1 MTWLNRAI
9 ASIKEALAPLPLGW
23 RITTVALLAGVVIGL
38 VWLLQGGTPAAD
50 DFLLGGRPFNATDM
64 ALVQAAFAKA
74 GLAGAVIEGDR
85 IRVPTGQ
92 EPQYILAMAEDNAL
106 PTDFHD
112 HFAKA
117 IQNAGPFMDPK
128 VREEMI
134 KNEKQRHL
142 AMIIGAMPN
151 VENAAVT
158 YEIRKP
164 SGLSRELIAS
174 AAVSVKPA
182 LSHTL
187 DSSQVRKV
195 RHLVAAG
202 LGLKPEQVTVADL
215 SPGGAVYV
223 GADSGPMGDGED
235 HKYLTVMRAHQK
247 LIEETIV
254 KALSYIPN
262 VTVSASVEL
271 NPEVQ
276 INRNNTTFDSK
287 QAGTLNTRDESTTRT
302 TEQAGPG
309 GRPGL
314 AAQQPGGANQPASLA
329 GGAGNTSTSE
339 DATSTSEIKQ
349 IPAHHTESSTVIG
362 LTPKNVKV
370 SVGVPMT
377 YYAAIWQQRNPVP
390 AGQAPKQ
397 PSENDLKQIEDTE
410 VAKIQKHVAQLIP
423 TTVNPAVANAP
434 PLVQVSSFYPPPTSG
449 LPDVAM
455 TDRVLAWLSGSW
467 STLGM
472 FALALVALWM
482 LRSLWKSIPA
492 AAPVEEGP
500 QMPSLFA
507 AAMAPAAPQ
516 PAEEAPAQPEK
527 PKLSRRISGG
537 GASLREELTQIVR
550 EDPNTAASIIKSW
563 IGSAS

>member
-9 ASIKEALAPLPLGW
+9 AAVKEALAPLPLGW
-23 RITTVALLAGVVIGL
+23 RITTVAILSGVVIGL
-38 VWLLQGGTPAAD
+38 FWLLQGGTPTAD
-50 DFLLGGRPFNATDM
+50 DYLLGGRPFSATEI
-64 ALVQAAFAKA
+64 ALIQAAFARA
-74 GLAGAVIEGDR
+74 GLTGAVVEGDR
-85 IRVPTGQ
+85 IRVPTGH

-106 PTDFHD
+106 PSDFPD

-117 IQNAGPFMDPK
+117 LKDAGPFMDPK

-223 GADSGPMGDGED
+223 GSDSGPLGEGED

-247 LIEETIV
+247 LIEETIQ

-262 VTVSASVEL
+262 VSVSASVEL

-276 INRNNTTFDSK
+276 IERNNTTFDSK

-314 AAQQPGGANQPASLA
+314 AAQQPGGANQPAVLA
-329 GGAGNTSTSE
+329 GGGSTSTSE
-339 DATSTSEIKQ
+339 DSTSTSEVKQ
-349 IPAHHTESSTVIG
+349 VPAHRTETSTVIG

-370 SVGVPMT
+370 SVGVPMS
-377 YYAAIWQQRNPVP
+377 YYAAIFQQRNPAP

-397 PSENDLKQIEDTE
+397 PTENDLRQIEEAE

-423 TTVNPAVANAP
+423 TTVDPADASAT
-434 PLVQVSSFYPPPTSG
+434 PLVQVSSFYPPPASG
-449 LPDVAM
+449 LPDVAL
-455 TDRVLAWLSGSW
+455 TDRVLSWLSGSW

-482 LRSLWKSIPA
+482 LRSLWKSVPPPE
-492 AAPVEEGP
+492 PVEEGP
-500 QMPSLFA
+500 PMPTLFA
-507 AAMAPAAPQ
+507 AAMAPSAPQ
-516 PAEEAPAQPEK
+516 PAEEAPSEPEK
-527 PKLSRRISGG
+527 PKLARRISGG
-537 GASLREELTQIVR
+537 GASLREELAQIVR
-550 EDPNTAASIIKSW
+550 EDPNTAANVIKSW
-563 IGSAS
+563 IGTTS